1 MAIYRFEA
9 QAISRSAG
17 RSATA
22 AAAYRAAARVVDER
36 TGEIHDYRRKRG
48 VMHAEVVLPESAGEW
63 ARDRSD
69 LWSAVEQAEK
79 RKDACVARE
88 YVIALPCELTR
99 EQQIALVT
107 GWARQQAAE
116 TGAAYDVCV
125 HEADEEG
132 DHRNVHAHVMRTTR
146 AVLAD
151 GLSPVKLAIEQAG
164 RQRRAELVELRQSWA
179 DAANQALTEAG
190 RPERIDH
197 RSLVAQGITDREPGV
212 HMGPARTNMLRK
224 AERIAREAVAEVE
237 RLQAE
242 LASAVAERAS
252 AAAAA
257 AVAAVAAVAPLAAAA
272 EPAPAPAPER
282 QAAAV
287 PAVRRVVVAPAPVR
301 QAAPVVPQA
310 RQVAAEPVRQAA
322 VPAPAP
328 VRWSKAAPVP
338 APAAALDALRRA
350 QRDADARSAVASMC
364 VAQLGD
370 PRGRL
375 VELRKSLG
383 DAQIERAALEQQISR
398 RSWIERVAA
407 RLGDPDAERLA
418 ALRSRASEIAR
429 EIAAVTPLVPAADS
443 ARADA
448 AAAARD
454 AQNAA
459 RAVHAAERELA
470 EAQAAAE
477 RAARIAAARD
487 RPDDDDDDG
496 QAERDRG

>member
-125 HEADEEG
+125 HEADDEG

-164 RQRRAELVELRQSWA
+164 RQRRAELVELRKSWS
-179 DAANQALTEAG
+179 DAANQALAEAG

-272 EPAPAPAPER
+272 EPAPAPER

-328 VRWSKAAPVP
+328 VRWSKAAPAPAP

-375 VELRKSLG
+375 VELRKSLS

-407 RLGDPDAERLA
+407 RLGDPDAERVA
-418 ALRSRASEIAR
+418 ELRRQAQDIGRQIA
-429 EIAAVTPLVPAADS
+429 ETTALVPAADQ
-443 ARADA
+443 A
-448 AAAARD
+448 AEAARS
-454 AQNAA
+454 AA
-459 RAVHAAERELA
+459 RAAKA
-470 EAQAAAE
+470 AQAAVKAAE
-477 RAARIAAARD
+477 AALQAAQAQADRIARRQEQGE
-487 RPDDDDDDG
+487 RPP
-496 QAERDRG
+496 ERPRPTG

>member
-1 MAIYRFEA
+1 MAIYHFAA

-36 TGEIHDYRRKRG
+36 TGEIHDYRRKGG
-48 VMHAEVVLPESAGEW
+48 VLHAQIVLPEGAGQW

-99 EQQIALVT
+99 EQQIALVM
-107 GWARQQAAE
+107 GWAQQQAAE

-125 HEADEEG
+125 HEADAEG
-132 DHRNVHAHVMRTTR
+132 DNRNTHAHVMRTTR
-146 AVLAD
+146 AVLAN
-151 GLSPVKLAIEQAG
+151 GLDTHKLAVEG
-164 RQRRAELVELRQSWA
+164 PHRQRRAELVELRQSWA
-179 DAANQALTEAG
+179 DAANRALAEAG

-197 RSLVAQGITDREPGV
+197 RSLQDRGITDREPGV
-212 HMGPARTNMLRK
+212 HQGPAITNMLRK
-224 AERIAREAVAEVE
+224 AERVAREAVAEVE

-242 LASAVAERAS
+242 LAGAVAERAS

-257 AVAAVAAVAPLAAAA
+257 AAAVAAIAA
-272 EPAPAPAPER
+272 
-282 QAAAV
+282 
-287 PAVRRVVVAPAPVR
+287 
-301 QAAPVVPQA
+301 VVPQA
-310 RQVAAEPVRQAA
+310 RQAPQEARQAA
-322 VPAPAP
+322 QLAEL
-328 VRWSKAAPVP
+328 RKAALQ
-338 APAAALDALRRA
+338 ADA
-350 QRDADARSAVASMC
+350 QRNAASMLS
-364 VAQLGD
+364 AQLGD
-370 PRGRL
+370 LRGRL
-375 VELRKSLG
+375 VELRKSLS

-398 RSWIERVAA
+398 RSWLERVAA
-407 RLGDPDAERLA
+407 RLGDPDAARVAE
-418 ALRSRASEIAR
+418 LRSRAQEIAR

-487 RPDDDDDDG
+487 RPDDDG